1 MIRENCRARFTAADF
16 DFILRTLARSQN
28 EHVSLVDLLADSETR
43 DSILDSPRLVDA
55 ILSHGGQLRIS
66 SQFYFYVLARHVL
79 RDAGITDR
87 KLCDYVG
94 SLLEKFSR
102 VTFLQAPHQ
111 SGSESSRQYISDM
124 LIALSRA
131 TPEEAFLLRAYV
143 GNYLEDCI
151 IDHVRSAQLSKLA
164 GASVRE
170 LSELAR
176 TFLRH
181 AGDQLYV
188 GIYYS
193 RWLIDQLERHDP
205 RAGLGDH
212 NIRSL
217 IVFVEE
223 INHALHAA
231 LQFKN
236 GQHEIGSEDFARDL
250 ELQAQVDTYLVL
262 LLFVAFFRKT
272 QRVSRADRRWL
283 RFHLFARQRPE
294 AFRDQNL
301 RGRYLETCE
310 LAAS

>member
-1 MIRENCRARFTAADF
+1 VNE
-16 DFILRTLARSQN
+16 TLFSQIQ
-28 EHVSLVDLLADSETR
+28 A
-43 DSILDSPRLVDA
+43 
-55 ILSHGGQLRIS
+55 
-66 SQFYFYVLARHVL
+66 
-79 RDAGITDR
+79 
-87 KLCDYVG
+87 
-94 SLLEKFSR
+94 LLER
-102 VTFLQAPHQ
+102 TYAQ
-111 SGSESSRQYISDM
+111 
-124 LIALSRA
+124 
-131 TPEEAFLLRAYV
+131 V
-143 GNYLEDCI
+143 GINLEDCI
-151 IDHVRSAQLSKLA
+151 IDRTRSAQLSKLA
-164 GASVRE
+164 GASARE

-236 GQHEIGSEDFARDL
+236 GQREIASEDFARDL
-250 ELQAQVDTYLVL
+250 ELQAQIDTYLIL
-262 LLFVAFFRKT
+262 LLFIAFFRKT

-294 AFRDQNL
+294 AFRDKNL

-310 LAAS
+310 LAVSYTQFLDTLNGMRRLEEIRKFRSLDYGTKKAHVFALMDRGG